1 MSDAVAQE
9 SSPGCRKQQE
19 NTNLAAD
26 RGGLRQVVR
35 ADEMPANF
43 AAISVCIFTFADFR
57 DELVFTRRVRSPV
70 GGIDKNDRSSQPCL

>member
-1 MSDAVAQE
+1 MSIVMAQE

-26 RGGLRQVVR
+26 RDGLRHATR
-35 ADEMPANF
+35 AREVPANF

-57 DELVFTRRVRSPV
+57 DELVFRAARPFTRGRS
-70 GGIDKNDRSSQPCL
+70 L